1 MVGAWAPF
9 SRNHNAVGNRVRHLF
24 HNNNTRE
31 NINIFIKIIFDQKSA
46 SPFGLLTKIEYL

>member
-24 HNNNTRE
+24 DNNNTKE